1 MRNWTREEE
10 QKNNLALMQSREQH
24 LAIIHPT
31 NLSVHSVTD
40 LGQNAIQDALIYL
53 VEVHLSRLSVL
64 NNADNWAV
72 KTGVKQTLQ

>member
-1 MRNWTREEE
+1 
-10 QKNNLALMQSREQH
+10 MQSREQH

-64 NNADNWAV
+64 NNADN
-72 KTGVKQTLQ
+72 